1 MISED
6 RNQLFLFVRTY
17 RRRLIT
23 SAIVQASAAA
33 LFFLAL
39 LLAILEAIFAFFPWI
54 ALPVIFDAACLG
66 TVLFAA
72 GFAVVAATVRAP
84 GLIET
89 ARRIELR
96 SGLVNPLLSIAL
108 ELSQDA
114 RTSGNPFTD
123 QTCSRVADRL
133 GDLPAAPARSR
144 FTIPLALGALVLML
158 WGGVNHAFTPRLLD
172 YWSLPLAGV
181 APGSFVV
188 TPGTTTVSL
197 NATVRLRLT
206 TGSARFPSCR
216 LNIADIGGE
225 HGVGIFLRPD
235 GLGAFNFRID
245 SVKRNFSYRFEC
257 AGRTAPAAD
266 TVTVVVPPELA
277 GLAVTLRP
285 PAYTHQGIR
294 SLPEGQGDFEA
305 YAGTMVTCTVKS
317 GPRLKDARL
326 ILGSDTLALAV
337 KGASASGE
345 FVVHKT
351 GNYTFALQDSLAQRS
366 DSLPPFHIECTPDLP
381 PSVQILRP
389 GVSRDLAPAQ
399 VETLVVEG
407 VDDIGIRSMAVK
419 WHGGGQRAGDT
430 GTKILAERGD
440 TPLIRTSFIWHLA
453 ELSLYPGDT
462 VFYWAEVT
470 DTRPGSPQTGRSD
483 TFTFRIPTIAEMHR
497 ALAEGE
503 DKTEK
508 TLGGMEEK
516 ERSLADKMDKARRS
530 GSDRKE
536 LTWEQRQALQDVKQE
551 AENQADSLRQS
562 IASLKENI
570 EKMKQQGTAGTE
582 LAEKLDKVR
591 KAMEDLLKE
600 FGDSLL
606 FNMKDFDKPVS
617 PQDLRQ
623 SIDKVQAELPK
634 LDQQLD
640 NALKILKM
648 LREDRKLGELAMRA
662 EALAKEQKT
671 LSRGDTLGP
680 SAMAQEKDILTRTQE
695 LSEEAADRAKERESS
710 SGQDSLP
717 SKAGLDSLGRAMQSS
732 LNRQQPPSH
741 ESMNRMSG
749 SLLSLS
755 EDLMRMMNFG
765 TQQRLERDK
774 GRLLALAQ
782 KAMSLAD
789 WQQELA
795 EAETGRDPASA
806 ALSQQ
811 ALEDALKQSKGA
823 ADSITMAPPD
833 EMLAVGKDFADAR
846 KAMQMELGAMSA
858 GSGNIEGSSGP
869 VTALRSLANTLL
881 ATLSHMDNG
890 EQPGGGGSGMMPG
903 LRKLSGRQAAINAA
917 TSQLLQSML
926 GGGSTP
932 GSGEG
937 GKPRPGES
945 GKEYEQARQAA
956 QAAQQG
962 IADDLKRLGE
972 KFGGKAGGG
981 LAGKTEELQKQAQG
995 LASMLDHPTA
1005 DVIEHQDRFL
1015 GRMLETTLSMH
1026 RQGEGHDEFKSQSAT
1041 TPYQEGTFVSSG
1053 TLFRERDAFSRLR
1066 ERAFQ
1071 GDYPADYK
1079 ESLRKYFD
1087 ALSEKYLK

>member
-6 RNQLFLFVRTY
+6 RIQIFRFVRTY

-23 SAIVQASAAA
+23 SSIARAWVAA
-33 LFFLAL
+33 LFCLGL
-39 LLAILEAIFAFFPWI
+39 LLAILQAIFAFFPWI
-54 ALPVIFDAACLG
+54 TLPVIFDVACLG
-66 TVLFAA
+66 TALFSV

-84 GLIET
+84 DLVAT
-89 ARRIELR
+89 ARRIEHL
-96 SGLVNPLLSIAL
+96 SGLGNPLLSIAL
-108 ELSQDA
+108 ELSQDP
-114 RTSGNPFTD
+114 RTAGNPFTD
-123 QTCSRVADRL
+123 QTCSRVASRL
-133 GDLPAAPARSR
+133 GDYPASPPRPR
-144 FTIPLALGALVLML
+144 FAIPLALGAAVLAI
-158 WGGVNHAFTPRLLD
+158 WGSFNHAFTPRLLD
-172 YWSLPLAGV
+172 YWSLPLPGV
-181 APGSFVV
+181 APGGFVV
-188 TPGTTTVSL
+188 TPGTTTVPL

-216 LNIADIGGE
+216 LNITEIGE
-225 HGVGIFLRPD
+225 HAAGIFLRPD
-235 GLGAFNFRID
+235 GLGAFNYRID
-245 SVKRNFSYRFEC
+245 SAKRNFSYRFELP
-257 AGRTAPAAD
+257 GRGAPAAD
-266 TVTVVVPPELA
+266 SVTVVAPPILA

-285 PAYTHQGIR
+285 PLYTHQGIR

-305 YAGTMVTCTVKS
+305 YAGTVVSCVVKS
-317 GPRLKDARL
+317 GPRLKSARL
-326 ILGSDTLALAV
+326 ILGGDTLSLTV
-337 KGASASGE
+337 KGPSASGD
-345 FVVHKT
+345 FGVRKT
-351 GNYTFALQDSLAQRS
+351 GNYTFALQDSLGQHS
-366 DSLPPFHIECTPDLP
+366 DSLPPYHIDCTPDLP
-381 PSVQILRP
+381 PSVQILKP

-419 WHGGGQRAGDT
+419 WRGGGQRAGDT
-430 GTKILAERGD
+430 GTKILADRGD
-440 TPLIRTSFIWHLA
+440 SPLIRTAFIWHLT

-483 TFTFRIPTIAEMHR
+483 TFTFRIPTIAEMHK

-516 ERSLADKMDKARRS
+516 ERSLSEKLDKVRRS
-530 GSDRKE
+530 GSGRKE
-536 LTWEQRQALQDVKQE
+536 LSWEQRQALQDVKQE
-551 AENQADSLRQS
+551 AQNQADSLRQS
-562 IASLKENI
+562 IAALKENI

-591 KAMEDLLKE
+591 RAMEDLLKQY
-600 FGDSLL
+600 GDSLL
-606 FNMKDFDKPVS
+606 FNMKDFDKPLS

-634 LDQQLD
+634 LGQQLD
-640 NALKILKM
+640 QALKILKM
-648 LREDRKLGELAMRA
+648 LKEDRKLGELAMRA

-671 LSRGDTLGP
+671 LSRSDTLQP
-680 SAMAQEKDILTRTQE
+680 SGMAQEKDILSRTQQ
-695 LSEEAADRAKERESS
+695 LSEEAADRAKERESAA
-710 SGQDSLP
+710 GQDSLP
-717 SKAGLDSLGRAMQSS
+717 SRAGLDSLDRAMQSS
-732 LNRQQPPSH
+732 LDKNQAPSH
-741 ESMNRMSG
+741 ESMNRLSG

-765 TQQRLERDK
+765 TQQRLEREK

-789 WQQELA
+789 WQQELG
-795 EAETGRDPASA
+795 EAGTGRDPSSA

-811 ALEDALKQSKGA
+811 ALEDALKMSKGT

-833 EMLAVGKDFADAR
+833 EMLAIGKEFADAE
-846 KAMQMELGAMSA
+846 KAMQMELGAMSS
-858 GSGNIEGSSGP
+858 GSGNLQGSSGP
-869 VTALRSLANTLL
+869 VTALRSLANSLL

-890 EQPGGGGSGMMPG
+890 DQQGSGAGGMMPG
-903 LRKLSGRQAAINAA
+903 LRKLSGRQAAINSA

-926 GGGSTP
+926 SGGSAS

-956 QAAQQG
+956 RNAEQG
-962 IADDLKRLGE
+962 IADNLKRLNE
-972 KFGGKAGGG
+972 KYGGQAGGG
-981 LAGKTEELQKQAQG
+981 LAGKTEELQKEAQN
-995 LASMLDHPTA
+995 LAAMLDHPTP
-1005 DVIEHQDRFL
+1005 DLIEHQDRFL

-1026 RQGEGHDEFKSQSAT
+1026 RQGEGHDEYKLQSAI
-1041 TPYQEGTFVSSG
+1041 TPYQAGTFVSSG

-1079 ESLRKYFD
+1079 EALRKYFD
-1087 ALSEKYLK
+1087 ALGEKYLK